1 MVPCSTFVDAY
12 AKLVT
17 DVGDRKL
24 WTIKTNLI
32 GEISQNVS
40 KNLDSLQPYF
50 FEKVSGMIIGF
61 AFYIEKHDRTDR
73 GTSRN
78 YQGTVSILLSKYC
91 FHMF

>member
-1 MVPCSTFVDAY
+1 MLTNI
-12 AKLVT
+12 
-17 DVGDRKL
+17 GDRKL
-24 WTIKTNLI
+24 LSRRTDLI
-32 GEISQNVS
+32 EEISRNVS
-40 KNLDSLQPYF
+40 KNLNSLQPYLF
-50 FEKVSGMIIGF
+50 AKVSGLISGF